1 MHMKGKTVIYIY
13 QSSGSNCCLEK
24 SNQHE

>member
-1 MHMKGKTVIYIY
+1 MRTKRKAVIWIC

-24 SNQHE
+24 SN